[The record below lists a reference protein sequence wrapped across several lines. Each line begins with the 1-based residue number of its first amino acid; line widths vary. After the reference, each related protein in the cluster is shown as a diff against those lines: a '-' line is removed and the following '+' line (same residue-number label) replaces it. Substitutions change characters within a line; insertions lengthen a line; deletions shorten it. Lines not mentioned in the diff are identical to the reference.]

1 MKSIKKLN
9 LKKIN
14 IAQLD
19 SLKGGAGDT
28 TTSQVVPTNTFITN
42 IDCNVQTYFNCGN
55 VSQRCVTRIC
65 GNSVPVDQGGIGCHI
80 Q

>member
-9 LKKIN
+9 LKKVN

-19 SLKGGAGDT
+19 NFMGGAGDN
-28 TTSQVVPTNTFITN
+28 TTSQAVPTYTLITN
-42 IDCNVQTYFNCGN
+42 IDCNVQTYINCGN
-55 VSQRCVTRIC
+55 ASQRCITRIC
-65 GNSVPVDQGGIGCHI
+65 GNSVPVIDGGIGCHI